1 MMNESKSLK
10 EIHIIREEIYEET
23 KNMTPSERAVY
34 ANNQA
39 QLLIN
44 RYNLKLE
51 YANKKKEL
59 VY

>member
-1 MMNESKSLK
+1 MNESKSLK